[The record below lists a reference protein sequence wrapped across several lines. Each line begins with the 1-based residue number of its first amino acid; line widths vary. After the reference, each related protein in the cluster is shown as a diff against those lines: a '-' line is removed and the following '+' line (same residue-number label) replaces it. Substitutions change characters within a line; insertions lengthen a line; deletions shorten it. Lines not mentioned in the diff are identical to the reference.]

1 MTVRILMADGDAAVL
16 DLARSIASSLKWC
29 SLVVVNDGHEAAR
42 YLQNEK
48 FDGVVVADR
57 LPVVDGFELI
67 ERLKRSPLNANVPIV
82 MVTGEEDDIGT
93 MRRGFRAGVTF
104 FAVRPPNR
112 ERFYRLLNAVRGSM
126 ENERRRHN
134 RLPYH
139 TAVECSIGD
148 EGQLRFVAESIEIGE
163 GGMSL
168 RPSGGAEK
176 GQALELEFLF
186 PQLSR
191 GTPLPPKARQSIFVA
206 DEKSLDGPQ
215 KVRATV
221 RYVTPE
227 GESMGVDFVGLT
239 SPQREVIQLYIAGGN

>member
-1 MTVRILMADGDAAVL
+1 MADGDAAVL

-29 SLVVVNDGHEAAR
+29 DLVVVNDGREAAR

-67 ERLKRSPLNANVPIV
+67 ERLKHSSLNASIPIV

-112 ERFYRLLNAVRGSM
+112 ERFYRLLNAVRGAM

-139 TAVECSIGD
+139 TTVNCSIGD
-148 EGQLRFVAESIEIGE
+148 QGQIRFAAESIEISE

-176 GQALELEFLF
+176 GQVLELEFLF
-186 PQLSR
+186 PRFHGAPIYLLKPANRFLSR
-191 GTPLPPKARQSIFVA
+191 PTSLWTGHKRCAAPFATLLPRAKAW
-206 DEKSLDGPQ
+206 
-215 KVRATV
+215 
-221 RYVTPE
+221 
-227 GESMGVDFVGLT
+227 EST
-239 SPQREVIQLYIAGGN
+239 SWA